1 MKNKNIIIWI
11 IGFIIFFIV
20 VYLGYNELSSRYEKS
35 KTNDNKE
42 ISDNL
47 TQGEDGSTED
57 TKVEAADFTVY
68 DEEGKV
74 VKLSEYKGT
83 PIVLNFWASW
93 CGPCQ
98 SEMPHFKKAYDKY
111 GKDVKILMINM
122 TDGQRETVE
131 SAKKFMEDNG
141 YDMITLY
148 DKDLDAAMKYNISG
162 IPRTVFID
170 KDGFIEI
177 DRVGVV
183 NEEFLDEMIER
194 IKK

>member
-1 MKNKNIIIWI
+1 
-11 IGFIIFFIV
+11 
-20 VYLGYNELSSRYEKS
+20 
-35 KTNDNKE
+35 
-42 ISDNL
+42 
-47 TQGEDGSTED
+47 
-57 TKVEAADFTVY
+57 
-68 DEEGKV
+68 
-74 VKLSEYKGT
+74 
-83 PIVLNFWASW
+83 
-93 CGPCQ
+93 
-98 SEMPHFKKAYDKY
+98 MPHFKKAYDKY
-111 GKDVKILMINM
+111 GKDVKVLMINM

-131 SAKKFMEDNG
+131 NAKKFMEDNG

>member
-74 VKLSEYKGT
+74 VKLSDYKGT

-93 CGPCQ
+93 CGP
-98 SEMPHFKKAYDKY
+98 
-111 GKDVKILMINM
+111 
-122 TDGQRETVE
+122 
-131 SAKKFMEDNG
+131 
-141 YDMITLY
+141 
-148 DKDLDAAMKYNISG
+148 
-162 IPRTVFID
+162 
-170 KDGFIEI
+170 
-177 DRVGVV
+177 
-183 NEEFLDEMIER
+183 
-194 IKK
+194 